1 MQTRFWLSAVALAG
15 VMGCGGGDG
24 GGGPNPTP
32 GTLDVI
38 LTTVTS
44 TPGAILFT
52 VSGGPISG
60 VTSGYTMYEVS
71 TAPNS
76 RKVLLTGDLV
86 GGTLVQI
93 QVDDVGAVDNYVAQV
108 LQVSARGNGPVP
120 YQNLAPNVFNIDVQ

>member
-1 MQTRFWLSAVALAG
+1 MHMRSRLLAVALAG

-32 GTLDVI
+32 GTLDVV
-38 LTTVTS
+38 LTTITS

-52 VSGGPISG
+52 VSGGPITG
-60 VTSGYTMYEVS
+60 VSSGYTMYEVS

-76 RKVLLTGDLV
+76 RKVLLTGDIV

-93 QVDDVGAVDNYVAQV
+93 QVDDVGAADNYVVQV
-108 LQVSARGNGPVP
+108 LQVAARGSGGVP
-120 YQNLAPNVFNIDVQ
+120 YQNLAPNAFSIDVQ